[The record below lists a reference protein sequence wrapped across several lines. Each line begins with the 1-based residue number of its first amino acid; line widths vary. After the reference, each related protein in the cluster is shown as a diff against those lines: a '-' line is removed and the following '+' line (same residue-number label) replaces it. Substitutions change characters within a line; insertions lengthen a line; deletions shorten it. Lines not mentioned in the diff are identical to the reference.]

1 MKKSCLAMEN
11 ERWQFVFRE
20 QITFKWEQEQIKHIS
35 GHIRS
40 TEKKRKELN
49 TIIQDIMEIVFISFA
64 FGFYI
69 FF

>member
-1 MKKSCLAMEN
+1 MSADNLCLENKSLLSESKNKLNASLD
-11 ERWQFVFRE
+11 
-20 QITFKWEQEQIKHIS
+20 TFEVLK
-35 GHIRS
+35 
-40 TEKKRKELN
+40 KKRKELN

>member
-1 MKKSCLAMEN
+1 MEN

-20 QITFKWEQEQIKHIS
+20 QITFKWEQEQIKRIS